1 MSEHIPAWKKIGL
14 KVKQELEEDPLA
26 LTTHL
31 ENANLSVK
39 DIKKINKQKRKLQ
52 ESNNLDSKKEP
63 KRVKKPKSERAPPP
77 EKDQLTYLKQYENDR
92 EHWKFSKQKQNW
104 ILKNVR
110 EIPKHYESALKAYL
124 DGLQGGCRTRIVD
137 DLKAVVKRWNELAE
151 IAEARIEKE
160 LERKLDNSEDKEE
173 TKEKKEKQEKREK
186 KELVVVEPDYDY
198 AKRCGILIK
207 LLTDEIV
214 ELRGIDMTEE
224 EEEKEEQKEA
234 QQEEQQEEQEQ
245 PEQLQEPPVDESTI
259 TDVPKENLI
268 IEEVDV
274 DQFSPLEPSKSKTK
288 SKKKKSKKSKT

>member
-1 MSEHIPAWKKIGL
+1 M
-14 KVKQELEEDPLA
+14 V
-26 LTTHL
+26 
-31 ENANLSVK
+31 
-39 DIKKINKQKRKLQ
+39 
-52 ESNNLDSKKEP
+52 
-63 KRVKKPKSERAPPP
+63 
-77 EKDQLTYLKQYENDR
+77 
-92 EHWKFSKQKQNW
+92 
-104 ILKNVR
+104 
-110 EIPKHYESALKAYL
+110 
-124 DGLQGGCRTRIVD
+124 GLQGGCRTRIVD

-160 LERKLDNSEDKEE
+160 LERKLDNSEDKKE

-224 EEEKEEQKEA
+224 EEEKEEEKET
-234 QQEEQQEEQEQ
+234 QQEEQQEQQQEQ
-245 PEQLQEPPVDESTI
+245 HQELPVEESTN
-259 TDVPKENLI
+259 TDVLKENLI

-288 SKKKKSKKSKT
+288 SKKKKSKKSKK